1 MKREWWEGITRS
13 AESLHPVQRQKK
25 KFNSK
30 RLPSCANVGPVL
42 PVPQCVKRK
51 RNTHFYANLPIFKYS
66 GREEMWYGPTRRFAG
81 RSQLTNSLRPP
92 ESTRL
97 Y

>member
-1 MKREWWEGITRS
+1 MERWEWITGS
-13 AESLHPVQRQKK
+13 AESPHPVQRQKK

-30 RLPSCANVGPVL
+30 RRLSCANAAPAL
-42 PVPQCVKRK
+42 PVPQCVKRN
-51 RNTHFYANLPIFKYS
+51 RNTNSYANLPIFKYS
-66 GREEMWYGPTRRFAG
+66 GREETRYGSTKRFAVG
-81 RSQLTNSLRPP
+81 SQLTNSLRPP